1 MKLSHRRRYGLGI
14 VSLIALLSV
23 ACSNDASTRAASDQ
37 DPAPTAAP
45 VTAAATIPEGTVLRV
60 GDQLEYLQTLL
71 AISGQDQDF
80 DYEVE
85 YSAFIGGPPM
95 LQAFQGGA
103 LDTGFVGSTP
113 LIFAQAAGQD
123 LVAVAGWGAEQGL
136 SGLITSD
143 PDIGGWEDLVGK
155 RVAYQ
160 RGTAMEASLLQELD
174 AAGLSPDDVT
184 TVDVP
189 ITQVS
194 AALKGG
200 SADAG
205 ISTEPLTSLYLND
218 TPGGAQVAG
227 ANRITDRSSFLI
239 ASSET
244 LDDAGKSAALADY
257 ATRLVRAFSYL
268 NDNPDL
274 LANSIFAEQYGLTPE
289 RASEI
294 VETIGQTSFLSLPG
308 DIEEPQQALADLFL
322 EAGQIPAALDVSAE
336 FDTRFN
342 QLIQEEQ
349 ASQEE
354 PGE

>member
-1 MKLSHRRRYGLGI
+1 
-14 VSLIALLSV
+14 
-23 ACSNDASTRAASDQ
+23 
-37 DPAPTAAP
+37 
-45 VTAAATIPEGTVLRV
+45 
-60 GDQLEYLQTLL
+60 
-71 AISGQDQDF
+71 
-80 DYEVE
+80 
-85 YSAFIGGPPM
+85 
-95 LQAFQGGA
+95 
-103 LDTGFVGSTP
+103 
-113 LIFAQAAGQD
+113 
-123 LVAVAGWGAEQGL
+123 
-136 SGLITSD
+136 
-143 PDIGGWEDLVGK
+143 
-155 RVAYQ
+155 
-160 RGTAMEASLLQELD
+160 MEASLLQELD